1 MYLSLWPRICRYS
14 FTALFCIS
22 IYPQFTLLAS
32 AAIPNEIGPF
42 CYQGTVLEH
51 YPWIGRTHESPLTTW
66 AVDPASRETRR
77 PSSSET
83 SLYVLHLISDTIF
96 VPHSFPNS
104 PAFFKRG
111 KHFFFSLFG
120 HRREAGG
127 NPKRFTEYI
136 VHILF
141 CPAGSVL
148 PVLLQGVPKSS
159 STPLPRENI

>member
-1 MYLSLWPRICRYS
+1 MGNYSLLGLWYVASLPSWSSGMYLSLWPRICRYS

-22 IYPQFTLLAS
+22 IYPQFTLLVS
-32 AAIPNEIGPF
+32 AATPNEIGPF

-104 PAFFKRG
+104 PAFF
-111 KHFFFSLFG
+111 
-120 HRREAGG
+120 
-127 NPKRFTEYI
+127 TEYI